1 MFFQR
6 REQRET
12 VDLYE
17 ICFQTF
23 CGWCRAALK
32 KSTLQME

>member
-17 ICFQTF
+17 ICFPTF
-23 CGWCRAALK
+23 CSWGRPALK